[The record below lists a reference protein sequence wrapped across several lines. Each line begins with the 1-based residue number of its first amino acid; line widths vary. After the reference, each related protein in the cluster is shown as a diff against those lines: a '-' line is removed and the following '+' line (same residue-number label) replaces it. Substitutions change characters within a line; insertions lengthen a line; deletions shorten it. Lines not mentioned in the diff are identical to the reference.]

1 MVGINVGRRGTK
13 LKDTARNITAT
24 KQYVVNIAD
33 ESLMQKLHQTSGEYP
48 ADVSEIEE
56 LGLQTVPSEYVKAP
70 RIADAPIHMEC
81 VLHQIMEFGR
91 SSQFYVGEIKRFH
104 IRDGLCIDNKI
115 ETAKLQPLARVGGP
129 TYAQLHSFVTFK
141 PAHKAIREE
150 GSCAFNCR
158 ESRFERPSMA
168 RRSVIALL
176 IFLLLSSVVLAAE
189 PVSEFPSR
197 PVRLIVPYLRAV
209 RTTLRPG

>member
-1 MVGINVGRRGTK
+1 MIIDPSTLSHNETYKLMMACIVPRPIAWVTTVSSNGVVNAAPFSAFCSVSTDPPMVGINVGRRGTK

-129 TYAQLHSFVTFK
+129 TYAQLHSFVTLK

-150 GSCAFNCR
+150 
-158 ESRFERPSMA
+158 E
-168 RRSVIALL
+168 
-176 IFLLLSSVVLAAE
+176 
-189 PVSEFPSR
+189 
-197 PVRLIVPYLRAV
+197 
-209 RTTLRPG
+209 